1 MLAIANWKM
10 NKTVSESIDFCRK
23 LVDCQL
29 PSEVEVGITPPFTS
43 LHAVSEILKN
53 TKISYGAQDCYHEDN
68 GAYTGEVSPVMIKDL
83 DSKWCLVGHSER
95 RRLFFETDE
104 VIRRKLVALLRHD
117 INPVLCI
124 GERLEERQSDRTTAV
139 LSSQIIRALEGLD
152 IGNSFTIAYEP
163 VWAIGTGIVAKPAQV
178 EDAHSFICEL
188 VSRLSPK
195 TKFTLL
201 YGGSVTAENCTS
213 LLVKNVDGFLV
224 GGASLSVDSFVK
236 IALCSPAR

>member
-1 MLAIANWKM
+1 MLVIANWKM
-10 NKTVSESIDFCRK
+10 NKTVSESVDFCK
-23 LVDCQL
+23 KIVDCQL
-29 PSEVEVGITPPFTS
+29 PDNVETGIIPPFTS
-43 LHAVSEILKN
+43 LYAVSEALKN
-53 TKISYGAQDCYHEDN
+53 TKITFGAQDCYHEDS
-68 GAYTGEVSPVMIKDL
+68 GAFTGEISPVMIKEFGC
-83 DSKWCLVGHSER
+83 KWCLVGHSER

-104 VIRRKLVALLRHD
+104 IIRRKLVALLRHG

-139 LSSQIIRALEGLD
+139 LSSQIMRALEGLD
-152 IGNSFTIAYEP
+152 LGVTFTIAYEP

-195 TKFTLL
+195 TKFNIL
-201 YGGSVTAENCTS
+201 YGGSVTADNCSS

-224 GGASLSVDSFVK
+224 GGASLTVDTFDRIVGCC
-236 IALCSPAR
+236 ATR